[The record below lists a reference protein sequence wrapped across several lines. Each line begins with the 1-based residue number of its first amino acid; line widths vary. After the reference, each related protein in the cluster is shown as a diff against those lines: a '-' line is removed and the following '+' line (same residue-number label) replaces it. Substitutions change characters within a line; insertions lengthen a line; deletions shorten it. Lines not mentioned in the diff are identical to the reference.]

1 MKIACFVVMA
11 ACALVTAPPARADE
25 NLLRL
30 STFPNARSLPYYVGV
45 DKGLFARHGIRLEI
59 EFTDN
64 SKNLRDGLASGK
76 FDVVH
81 SAVDNAVAMVETAKV
96 DVIVVSGGD
105 GGTNEFIVGKDIASF
120 ADIRGKA
127 LVVDAPNTAYALV
140 GKKILLKHGLKEG
153 VDYKLNPAGNGPAR
167 LKAMMEGGDNAAS
180 VMNLPFSA
188 QVVEAGLKS
197 LGRTNDL
204 LGPYQAGGAFV
215 LRNWAKDH
223 AETLER
229 YLAGYIDSLRWV
241 LNKTNRAEA
250 VAVLMDKRKLS
261 RALAERSYDLMI
273 EPGFGFNRD
282 AKFDLD
288 GFNNVLTLRQEIEGG
303 PPPNP
308 AKYIDMSYYDRALK
322 IVK

>member
-1 MKIACFVVMA
+1 MKILYFA
-11 ACALVTAPPARADE
+11 ALASFALVSGTPATAAE
-25 NLLRL
+25 TVVRL
-30 STFPNARSLPYYVGV
+30 STFPNARSLPYYIGV
-45 DKGLFARHGIRLEI
+45 DNGLFARHGIRLEI
-59 EFTDN
+59 EYTNN

-96 DVIVVSGGD
+96 DVIIVSGGD
-105 GGTNEFIVGKDIASF
+105 GGTNEFIVGKSINSF
-120 ADIRGKA
+120 TDIRGKA

-153 VDYKLNPAGNGPAR
+153 VDYKLNPVGNGPAR
-167 LKAMMEGGDNAAS
+167 LKATMEGGDNAAA

-215 LRNWAKDH
+215 LRAWAKDH

-241 LNKTNRAEA
+241 LNKANRAEA
-250 VAVLMDKRKLS
+250 VAVLMDRRKLS
-261 RALAERSYDLMI
+261 QALAEHSYDLMI
-273 EPGFGFNRD
+273 EPGFGFNPD
-282 AKFDLD
+282 AKFSTE

-303 PPPNP
+303 PPPNA
-308 AKYIDMSYYDRALK
+308 AKYIDLSYYDRALK
-322 IVK
+322 LVK